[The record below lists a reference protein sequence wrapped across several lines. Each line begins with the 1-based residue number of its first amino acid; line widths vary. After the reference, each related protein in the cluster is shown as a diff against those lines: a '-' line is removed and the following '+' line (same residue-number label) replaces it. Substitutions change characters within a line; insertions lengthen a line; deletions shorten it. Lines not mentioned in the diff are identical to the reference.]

1 MKHKSFNRTLA
12 TLLSVMLMVGL
23 LPTTVFAA
31 ENYNIIVSGTQLTSD
46 NASDVLGD
54 GTVSYD
60 HETKTLTLDNA
71 DLKGGIL
78 ISQENAVN
86 ISIQGENKIT
96 SDNYGIAKNAYPTD
110 PTTPGGLCVSGPGS
124 LVVTAQTNGIEAY
137 RELVIDNVDLEINT
151 QQFSLVSQ
159 SEGDLIIKNG
169 SDITATSDNFPTV
182 VGGEIEILGSKTDV
196 TAYAPGV
203 NVLYASSGNISIDK
217 SNVIARNKSE
227 DAYPTIWV
235 AKDMTV
241 TNSSVSAESEGES
254 GISVTGTL
262 SLTNSELFAS
272 CDPTYW
278 AIVTEHFNVT
288 NSKATAKGGLYLYSA
303 TGAATSFSIT
313 PADGKL
319 VEFKVDNDTEGS
331 KAEHFSDGV
340 ESPYDATVNFN
351 ENEQLAISGYSYVY
365 IGEHIHIGGTA
376 TCEDPAVCEDCGRP
390 YGNALGHSY
399 SEPVWNWSEDGKT
412 CTVTFTCSNDE
423 THKETQEAKV
433 TLAGQTPATCTEAGV
448 TTYTATVEF
457 NGQTYTDTKDV
468 ADIPATGHSYSE
480 PVWNWSEDGKTCTVT
495 FTCSNDETHKETQ
508 EAKVTLAGQTPAT
521 CTEAGVTTYTA
532 TVEFN
537 GQTYTDT
544 KDVAD
549 IPATGHSYEDGK
561 CTVCGAIAPD
571 FKVVIT
577 AGANG
582 TWQKGAKDGLSFTSN
597 ASYEHFQKVQVDG
610 KDLDASNYTVKE
622 GSTIVTLKASYLETL
637 SVGKHTLSI
646 VSDTGTAATEFTIKA
661 APAADNTQSPQ
672 TGDSSNLTT
681 WFIVMLTAGTALS
694 CTLLYSRKRKYSK

>member
-272 CDPTYW
+272 CDPSYW

-288 NSKATAKGGLYLYSA
+288 DSKATAKGGLYLYSA

-390 YGNALGHSY
+390 YGNALRS
-399 SEPVWNWSEDGKT
+399 
-412 CTVTFTCSNDE
+412 
-423 THKETQEAKV
+423 Q
-433 TLAGQTPATCTEAGV
+433 L
-448 TTYTATVEF
+448 
-457 NGQTYTDTKDV
+457 
-468 ADIPATGHSYSE
+468 
-480 PVWNWSEDGKTCTVT
+480 
-495 FTCSNDETHKETQ
+495 
-508 EAKVTLAGQTPAT
+508 
-521 CTEAGVTTYTA
+521 
-532 TVEFN
+532 
-537 GQTYTDT
+537 
-544 KDVAD
+544 
-549 IPATGHSYEDGK
+549 
-561 CTVCGAIAPD
+561 
-571 FKVVIT
+571 
-577 AGANG
+577 
-582 TWQKGAKDGLSFTSN
+582 
-597 ASYEHFQKVQVDG
+597 
-610 KDLDASNYTVKE
+610 
-622 GSTIVTLKASYLETL
+622 
-637 SVGKHTLSI
+637 
-646 VSDTGTAATEFTIKA
+646 
-661 APAADNTQSPQ
+661 
-672 TGDSSNLTT
+672 
-681 WFIVMLTAGTALS
+681 
-694 CTLLYSRKRKYSK
+694 

>member
-262 SLTNSELFAS
+262 SLTNSDLFAS
-272 CDPTYW
+272 CDPSYW

-390 YGNALGHSY
+390 YGNAL
-399 SEPVWNWSEDGKT
+399 
-412 CTVTFTCSNDE
+412 
-423 THKETQEAKV
+423 
-433 TLAGQTPATCTEAGV
+433 
-448 TTYTATVEF
+448 
-457 NGQTYTDTKDV
+457 
-468 ADIPATGHSYSE
+468 GHSYSE

>member
-110 PTTPGGLCVSGPGS
+110 STTPGGLCVSGPGS

-196 TAYAPGV
+196 TAYAPEV

-272 CDPTYW
+272 CDPSYW

-390 YGNALGHSY
+390 YGNAL
-399 SEPVWNWSEDGKT
+399 
-412 CTVTFTCSNDE
+412 
-423 THKETQEAKV
+423 
-433 TLAGQTPATCTEAGV
+433 
-448 TTYTATVEF
+448 
-457 NGQTYTDTKDV
+457 
-468 ADIPATGHSYSE
+468 GHSYSE

>member
-137 RELVIDNVDLEINT
+137 RELVIDNADLEINT

-241 TNSSVSAESEGES
+241 TNSSVSAESEGKS

-272 CDPTYW
+272 CDPSYW

-351 ENEQLAISGYSYVY
+351 ENEQLAISRYSYVY

-390 YGNALGHSY
+390 YGNAL
-399 SEPVWNWSEDGKT
+399 
-412 CTVTFTCSNDE
+412 
-423 THKETQEAKV
+423 
-433 TLAGQTPATCTEAGV
+433 
-448 TTYTATVEF
+448 
-457 NGQTYTDTKDV
+457 
-468 ADIPATGHSYSE
+468 
-480 PVWNWSEDGKTCTVT
+480 
-495 FTCSNDETHKETQ
+495 
-508 EAKVTLAGQTPAT
+508 
-521 CTEAGVTTYTA
+521 
-532 TVEFN
+532 
-537 GQTYTDT
+537 
-544 KDVAD
+544 
-549 IPATGHSYEDGK
+549 GHSYEDGK

-597 ASYEHFQKVQVDG
+597 AAYKYFQKVQVDG
-610 KDLDASNYTVKE
+610 KDLDVSNYTVKE
-622 GSTIVTLKASYLETL
+622 GSTIVTLKAEYLETL
-637 SVGKHTLSI
+637 SVGKHTLAI
-646 VSDTGTAATEFTIKA
+646 VSETGTATTEFTVKA
-661 APAADNTQSPQ
+661 AAVTDDTQSPQ
-672 TGDSSNLTT
+672 TGDDSNIAL
-681 WFIVMLTAGTALS
+681 WIAVLLAAGTAL
-694 CTLLYSRKRKYSK
+694 TGTAVYSRKRKYSK

>member
-272 CDPTYW
+272 CDPSYW

-288 NSKATAKGGLYLYSA
+288 DSKATAKGGLYLYSA

-390 YGNALGHSY
+390 YGNAL
-399 SEPVWNWSEDGKT
+399 
-412 CTVTFTCSNDE
+412 
-423 THKETQEAKV
+423 
-433 TLAGQTPATCTEAGV
+433 
-448 TTYTATVEF
+448 
-457 NGQTYTDTKDV
+457 
-468 ADIPATGHSYSE
+468 GHSYSE

>member
-272 CDPTYW
+272 CDPSYW

-468 ADIPATGHSYSE
+468 ADIPATGHSY
-480 PVWNWSEDGKTCTVT
+480 
-495 FTCSNDETHKETQ
+495 
-508 EAKVTLAGQTPAT
+508 
-521 CTEAGVTTYTA
+521 
-532 TVEFN
+532 
-537 GQTYTDT
+537 
-544 KDVAD
+544 
-549 IPATGHSYEDGK
+549 EDGK

-622 GSTIVTLKASYLETL
+622 GGTIVTLKAEYLETL

-646 VSDTGTAATEFTIKA
+646 VSDTGTATTEFTVKA
-661 APAADNTQSPQ
+661 AAVTDDTQSPQ
-672 TGDSSNLTT
+672 TGDDSNIAL
-681 WFIVMLTAGTALS
+681 WIAVLLAAGTAL
-694 CTLLYSRKRKYSK
+694 TGTAVYSRKRKYSK

>member
-1 MKHKSFNRTLA
+1 MKRRLCSKMLA
-12 TLLSVMLMVGL
+12 ALLSLILIVSF

-272 CDPTYW
+272 CDPSYW

-390 YGNALGHSY
+390 YGNAL
-399 SEPVWNWSEDGKT
+399 
-412 CTVTFTCSNDE
+412 
-423 THKETQEAKV
+423 
-433 TLAGQTPATCTEAGV
+433 
-448 TTYTATVEF
+448 
-457 NGQTYTDTKDV
+457 
-468 ADIPATGHSYSE
+468 GHSYSE

-694 CTLLYSRKRKYSK
+694 CTLLYSRKRKCSR

>member
-468 ADIPATGHSYSE
+468 ADIPATGHSY
-480 PVWNWSEDGKTCTVT
+480 
-495 FTCSNDETHKETQ
+495 
-508 EAKVTLAGQTPAT
+508 
-521 CTEAGVTTYTA
+521 
-532 TVEFN
+532 
-537 GQTYTDT
+537 
-544 KDVAD
+544 
-549 IPATGHSYEDGK
+549 EDGK

>member
-272 CDPTYW
+272 CDPSYW

-390 YGNALGHSY
+390 YGNAL
-399 SEPVWNWSEDGKT
+399 
-412 CTVTFTCSNDE
+412 
-423 THKETQEAKV
+423 
-433 TLAGQTPATCTEAGV
+433 
-448 TTYTATVEF
+448 
-457 NGQTYTDTKDV
+457 
-468 ADIPATGHSYSE
+468 GHSYSE